1 MKIVWYMLFNL
12 FIDNAA
18 HEKTPLG
25 MPTMQRQYLNP
36 PPRLGTTSAPAR
48 VVRISDARDDVM

>member
-1 MKIVWYMLFNL
+1 MLFNL